1 MPKNGIFPYGR
12 TVRKAVPKMKPKK
25 YRNGEGL
32 LPAPPKEKTKG
43 SRLKR
48 ALPLLGLSAVAYAVL
63 KIFIE
68 LGHLWVFVFFE
79 IVASV
84 PIIVYVV
91 MVRGRMGKIPLSE
104 ELPDSWSEAEKAEFI
119 ATEKQ
124 RKSTARPCLYIAFPF
139 IVAVLVAF
147 ITEYYIPMIFG

>member
-1 MPKNGIFPYGR
+1 
-12 TVRKAVPKMKPKK
+12 MKPKK
-25 YRNGEGL
+25 YRNGESTV
-32 LPAPPKEKTKG
+32 PAPPKEKAKG

-68 LGHLWVFVFFE
+68 LGHLWVFVLFE
-79 IVASV
+79 IIASV
-84 PIIVYVV
+84 PIIVYVIL
-91 MVRGRMGKIPLSE
+91 VRGRMGRLPLPE
-104 ELPDSWSEAEKAEFI
+104 ELPDSWSEAEKNSFI

-124 RKSTARPCLYIAFPF
+124 RRSTARPCLYIAFPF

-147 ITEYYIPMIFG
+147 VTEYYLPMIFG